1 MIVVIAGVSGSGKST
16 VGALLAGRLG
26 WPFADGD
33 AFHPAANLAKMKA
46 GIPLT
51 DADRGPWLAAIGAW
65 MDERL
70 AAGQPAVVACSAL
83 RRAYRDA
90 LLGGRPGAQMIFL
103 QVSHDEDVARL
114 TARTGHFFPAALL
127 DSQFA
132 ALEMPGNDERVTLL
146 PAGDDP
152 GTLVSEIIGRLNI
165 PRNRTAG
172 A

>member
-16 VGALLAGRLG
+16 VGGLLAGRLG

-51 DADRGPWLAAIGAW
+51 DNDRGPWLAAIGAW
-65 MDERL
+65 MDERV
-70 AAGQPAVVACSAL
+70 AAGQSAVVACSAL

-90 LLGGRPGAQMIFL
+90 LLGGRPAVRMVFL
-103 QVSHDEDVARL
+103 QVSHDQDVARL
-114 TARTGHFFPAALL
+114 TARRGHFFPAALL

-132 ALEMPGNDERVTLL
+132 TLEMPGNDERVTLL
-146 PAGDDP
+146 PADDDP
-152 GTLVSEIIGRLNI
+152 GTLVAKITGRLNI
-165 PRNRTAG
+165 CP
-172 A
+172 

>member
-1 MIVVIAGVSGSGKST
+1 
-16 VGALLAGRLG
+16 
-26 WPFADGD
+26 
-33 AFHPAANLAKMKA
+33 
-46 GIPLT
+46 
-51 DADRGPWLAAIGAW
+51 
-65 MDERL
+65 
-70 AAGQPAVVACSAL
+70 
-83 RRAYRDA
+83 
-90 LLGGRPGAQMIFL
+90 MIFL

-152 GTLVSEIIGRLNI
+152 GSLVSEIIGRLNI